1 MPIIKFKQGIPHYF
15 QIKDYFNRM
24 IDTEKWEPGYKL
36 PSEYELASSFG
47 VSRMTVRRAISEL
60 TQKGKLEARQGIG
73 TFVVE
78 QRLSSIVTNLYAPKE
93 QEGKHIVLKQSFVAA
108 SGEIAQFLKL
118 REGEELYQID
128 RIRYFG
134 KEPAAIERAFLQKS
148 RFRDLEEEDL
158 TGTIQDILTDRYKER
173 LTFLKSF
180 LEPIVA
186 DSETAKL
193 LNIRE
198 GTPCMLFW
206 RVTYSSSR
214 VPAFCSKNIIRGDLC
229 RLQINSQ

>member
-1 MPIIKFKQGIPHYF
+1 MPIIKFRPGIPHYF
-15 QIKDYFNRM
+15 QIKDYFNKM
-24 IDTEKWEPGYKL
+24 IETEKWEAGHKL
-36 PSEYELASSFG
+36 PSEHELARSFG

-73 TFVVE
+73 TFVVA
-78 QRLSSIVTNLYAPKE
+78 QRLNSIVTNLYAPKE
-93 QEGKHIVLKQSFVAA
+93 QKGKHIILQCGFIAA
-108 SGEIAQFLKL
+108 KGEIAQFLRL

-148 RFRDLEEEDL
+148 RFPDLEQEDL
-158 TGTIQDILTDRYKER
+158 SGTIQDILTERYKER

-180 LEPIVA
+180 LEPIIA
-186 DSETAKL
+186 DAETAKL

-198 GTPCMLFW
+198 GAPCMLFW

-214 VPAFCSKNIIRGDLC
+214 IPAFCSKNIIRGDFC

>member
-1 MPIIKFKQGIPHYF
+1 MPIINFKLGIPHYF
-15 QIKDYFNRM
+15 QIKDYFNKM
-24 IDTEKWEPGYKL
+24 IETEKWEAGHKL
-36 PSEYELASSFG
+36 PSEHELARSFG

-78 QRLSSIVTNLYAPKE
+78 QRLNSIVTNLYAPRE
-93 QEGKHIVLKQSFVAA
+93 QKGKHIILQCGLITAK
-108 SGEIAQFLKL
+108 GEIAQFLRL

-128 RIRYFG
+128 RIRYIV
-134 KEPAAIERAFLQKS
+134 KEPAAIERAYH
-148 RFRDLEEEDL
+148 
-158 TGTIQDILTDRYKER
+158 ILKNRYKER

-180 LEPIVA
+180 LEPIIA
-186 DSETAKL
+186 DAETAKL

-198 GTPCMLFW
+198 GAPCMLFW

-214 VPAFCSKNIIRGDLC
+214 IPAFCSKNIIRGDFC